1 MLTNDSYEN
10 VLDDDEDPGLANEVP
25 KEGNGI
31 DHFGLE
37 NEETN
42 LIEDL
47 EVHDEVVNALEENP
61 VYVVE

>member
-1 MLTNDSYEN
+1 MPE
-10 VLDDDEDPGLANEVP
+10 
-25 KEGNGI
+25 EGNDI